1 MRRGFVRFLIL
12 EAALLAMFGAL
23 LILNPEFA
31 TTRWPWELNPMDSI
45 IVAAWFVG
53 WAVWCGTMAFA
64 NDWRDVRAAAYLN
77 MIAGA
82 GILAASL
89 ASLSLF
95 NSARTGGY
103 LITLATLTVLMAVF
117 TWRQERST
125 A

>member
-1 MRRGFVRFLIL
+1 LQGSIILKAPLAAAPVSSRRPRGELM
-12 EAALLAMFGAL
+12 EAA
-23 LILNPEFA
+23 
-31 TTRWPWELNPMDSI
+31 
-45 IVAAWFVG
+45 
-53 WAVWCGTMAFA
+53 MAFA

-82 GILAASL
+82 GILGASL

-95 NSARTGGY
+95 QSPRTGGY
-103 LITLATLTVLMAVF
+103 LITLATLTILMAVF